1 MVAELSSMME
11 AAADDDYEEDD
22 SGDEYDS
29 QDSDAENCL
38 NNSGGDW
45 YWLIPYSS
53 LTCSTDTGIDL
64 SKLLDPGRDNNGY
77 DEFLDDEEDPDA
89 LSDPLYSINLKQ
101 YLVSF
106 LTDFIRQPCFQ
117 HFTPHLNM
125 MEQKTLQQLA
135 NSS

>member
-45 YWLIPYSS
+45 YYHMTASVGPIFWLNGKSDK
-53 LTCSTDTGIDL
+53 LT
-64 SKLLDPGRDNNGY
+64 R
-77 DEFLDDEEDPDA
+77 
-89 LSDPLYSINLKQ
+89 
-101 YLVSF
+101 
-106 LTDFIRQPCFQ
+106 
-117 HFTPHLNM
+117 
-125 MEQKTLQQLA
+125 
-135 NSS
+135 